1 LRRFRGIFGGSGT
14 ANEMNPAPV
23 TESGHKLRVLYVA
36 YPLLPIS
43 QHSAGGAEQMLLA
56 VEREMHD
63 RGHSTAVA
71 ACAGSHVAGELFATG
86 EGAEA
91 ADQFERR
98 SQEQTRSILDFLHRG
113 AAKRFD
119 LIHDMSGGF
128 WQHADGLPIPV
139 MATLHL
145 PPQLYKHAN
154 FSVIPNCV
162 SFNCVSQSQMRE
174 FRDLPRVLGVAPN
187 GIPVENFSESLIPT
201 GSREY
206 FLWLGRI
213 CEEKGAHTALDVAHT
228 AGVKLIV
235 AGTVYPFL
243 YHQKYFAR
251 EIIPR
256 LKRAGAT
263 AKYVPQPTFAEKVD
277 LIRNARALL
286 ITSEVNETSSVVA
299 MEAAACG
306 TPVLALR
313 RGALPEVVA
322 EGVTGFIVDDADRM
336 AAVMRRAAGIKPE
349 DCRAYAREHYSAR
362 LMADAY
368 ENLYRKLIGTQVCR
382 SAAW

>member
-1 LRRFRGIFGGSGT
+1 
-14 ANEMNPAPV
+14 V
-23 TESGHKLRVLYVA
+23 TEPREKLRVLYVA

-43 QHSAGGAEQMLLA
+43 EHSAGGAEQMLLA
-56 VEREMHD
+56 VEREMHR
-63 RGHSTAVA
+63 RGYSTTVA

-86 EGAEA
+86 GGADN

-98 SQEQTRSILDFLHRG
+98 SQEQTQALLTWLHGG
-113 AAKRFD
+113 AARGLD

-128 WQHADGLPIPV
+128 WQQAEGLPIPV

-154 FSVIPNCV
+154 FSVVPNCV
-162 SFNCVSQSQMRE
+162 SFNCVSQSQMCE

-187 GIPVENFSESLIPT
+187 GIPVEKFIEPLVPT

-206 FLWLGRI
+206 FVWLGRI
-213 CEEKGAHTALDVAHT
+213 CEEKGPHTALDVARK
-228 AGVKLIV
+228 AGVKLIL

-243 YHQKYFAR
+243 YHRKYFAR

-256 LKRAGAT
+256 LKRAGTSAR
-263 AKYVPQPTFAEKVD
+263 YVPEPIFAEKVD
-277 LIRNARALL
+277 LIRNARGLL

-306 TPVLALR
+306 TPVVALR

-322 EGVTGFIVDDADRM
+322 EGVTGFIVDNADQM
-336 AAVMRRAAGIKPE
+336 ASALSRVGEVNPE
-349 DCRAYAREHYSAR
+349 DCRAYALQNYSSR
-362 LMADAY
+362 RMADAY
-368 ENLYRKLIGTQVCR
+368 EELYGKLISVQLSR

>member
-1 LRRFRGIFGGSGT
+1 MSSAGV
-14 ANEMNPAPV
+14 NEPR
-23 TESGHKLRVLYVA
+23 LRVLYVA

-43 QHSAGGAEQMLLA
+43 EHSAGGAEQMLLA
-56 VEREMHD
+56 VEREMHL
-63 RGHSTAVA
+63 RGHSTTVA
-71 ACAGSHVAGELFATG
+71 ACAGSQVAGELFRTG
-86 EGAEA
+86 NGADN

-98 SQEQTRSILDFLHRG
+98 SHEQTHSILSWLSEG

-154 FSVIPNCV
+154 FSVVPNCV

-174 FRDLPRVLGVAPN
+174 FRDLPRVLGIAPN
-187 GIPVENFSESLIPT
+187 GILVDKFSEPAVPIED
-201 GSREY
+201 REY

-213 CEEKGAHTALDVAHT
+213 CEEKGGHTALDVAHA
-228 AGVKLIV
+228 AGVKLIL

-256 LKRAGAT
+256 LKRAGSN

-277 LIRNARALL
+277 LIGNARALL

-306 TPVLALR
+306 TPVIALR

-322 EGVTGFIVDDADRM
+322 EGVTGFIVDNAEQM
-336 AAVMRRAAGIKPE
+336 ALAIPRVMEMKPA
-349 DCRAYAREHYSAR
+349 DCRAYAQRHYSASH
-362 LMADAY
+362 MADAY
-368 ENLYRKLIGTQVCR
+368 EELYRKLISVQVSR

>member
-1 LRRFRGIFGGSGT
+1 VTRSGP
-14 ANEMNPAPV
+14 N
-23 TESGHKLRVLYVA
+23 LRVLYVA

-43 QHSAGGAEQMLLA
+43 EHSAGGAEQILLA
-56 VEREMHD
+56 VERAMHA
-63 RGHSTAVA
+63 RGHDTTVV
-71 ACAGSHVAGELFATG
+71 ACAGSRVSGALFATG
-86 EGAEA
+86 EGADT

-98 SQEQTRSILDFLHRG
+98 SREQTRLLLDWLGQG
-113 AAKRFD
+113 AAERFD
-119 LIHDMSGGF
+119 LVHDMSGGF
-128 WQHADGLPIPV
+128 WQHAEGLTIPV

-145 PPQLYKHAN
+145 PPQLYKHAD
-154 FSVIPNCV
+154 FSVIPQGV
-162 SFNCVSQSQMRE
+162 SFNCVSESQLGE
-174 FRDLPRVLGVAPN
+174 FSSLPRMLGVAPN
-187 GIPVENFSESLIPT
+187 GISVENFSETIIPLQA
-201 GSREY
+201 RQY

-213 CEEKGAHTALDVAHT
+213 CEEKGPHAALDVAHA
-228 AGVKLIV
+228 AGVKLIL

-256 LKRAGAT
+256 LKRAGSQ

-306 TPVLALR
+306 TPVLAMR

-322 EGVTGFIVDDADRM
+322 DGVTGFIVEDAEQM
-336 AAVMRRAAGIKPE
+336 TSGLRRVAEIKPE
-349 DCRAYAREHYSAR
+349 HCREYALKHYSAER
-362 LMADAY
+362 MADAY
-368 ENLYRKLIGTQVCR
+368 EQLYRKLTSSR
-382 SAAW
+382 LLKSAAW

>member
-1 LRRFRGIFGGSGT
+1 MSAAG
-14 ANEMNPAPV
+14 V
-23 TESGHKLRVLYVA
+23 TETLRVLYVA

-43 QHSAGGAEQMLLA
+43 EHSAGGAEQMLLA
-56 VEREMHD
+56 VEREMHA
-63 RGHSTAVA
+63 RGHSTTVA

-86 EGAEA
+86 DGADN

-98 SQEQTRSILDFLHRG
+98 SQEQTRSILTWLQR
-113 AAKRFD
+113 AAAERFD

-128 WQHADGLPIPV
+128 WQHSDGLVVPV

-154 FSVIPNCV
+154 FSIVPQSV
-162 SFNCVSQSQMRE
+162 SFNCVSQSQMCE
-174 FRDLPRVLGVAPN
+174 FRHLPRVLGVAPN
-187 GIPVENFSESLIPT
+187 GIPVEKFSQDIVPT
-201 GSREY
+201 EGREY

-213 CEEKGAHTALDVAHT
+213 CEEKGPHTALDVAHA
-228 AGVKLIV
+228 AGVKLIL

-256 LKRAGAT
+256 LKRAGARG
-263 AKYVPQPTFAEKVD
+263 KYVPQPTFAEKVD

-306 TPVLALR
+306 TPVVALR

-322 EGVTGFIVDDADRM
+322 DGVTGFLVDNAEQM
-336 AAVMRRAAGIKPE
+336 ASTLSGIASIKPE
-349 DCRAYAREHYSAR
+349 DCRLYAQRNYSAR
-362 LMADAY
+362 TMADAY
-368 ENLYRKLIGTQVCR
+368 EELYRKLLRVEVSR